1 MRTQD
6 PVGAVAAVPI
16 DPPVRPRTVNLEHL
30 AADALRIGGE

>member
-16 DPPVRPRTVNLEHL
+16 DPPVRPRTV